1 MNSADGSQ
9 TEPEFEEMLAEAES
23 GEPISRLTELL
34 KLCDVDFPVH
44 CLALF
49 ASRRSPRSSAVWHML
64 RVCNIQ
70 HGGSF
75 WLVTTANN
83 TWRHLSPLGSKGKQ
97 VHHLIHPSYP
107 PIIIKGHLLN
117 KYATVAASV
126 LYMEKIGANSL
137 VVYKVHMLC
146 L

>member
-1 MNSADGSQ
+1 MNPADGSR
-9 TEPEFEEMLAEAES
+9 TEPEFQEMLAGAES

-34 KLCDVDFPVH
+34 KLWAVDFPVH
-44 CLALF
+44 CLDLF
-49 ASRRSPRSSAVWHML
+49 ASRRSPRSSAVRHMPRAAIL
-64 RVCNIQ
+64 ACSDSNNQPCHLLVQ
-70 HGGSF
+70 KGSRF
-75 WLVTTANN
+75 
-83 TWRHLSPLGSKGKQ
+83 
-97 VHHLIHPSYP
+97 HHLIHPSYP